1 MHGKQAEDTR
11 NNGVGGMAS
20 NHAAA
25 AYNQEGYPP
34 AEDEV
39 FVVVFRVVCEGKAAA
54 P

>member
-1 MHGKQAEDTR
+1 MHGKQEEDAR
-11 NNGVGGMAS
+11 NNGIGGMAS

-25 AYNQEGYPP
+25 AYSQEGYPP

-39 FVVVFRVVCEGKAAA
+39 FVVVFRVVCKGKAAA